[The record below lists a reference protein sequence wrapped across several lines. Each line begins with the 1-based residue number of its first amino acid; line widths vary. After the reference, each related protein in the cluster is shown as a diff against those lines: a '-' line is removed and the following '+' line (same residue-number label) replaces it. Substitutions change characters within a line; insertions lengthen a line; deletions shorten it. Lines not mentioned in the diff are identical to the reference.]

1 MMTAPKFTPRIHVR
15 ITFVVRTSLAG
26 ISALPKVHLTHVL
39 LPWLQRYC
47 FSAKIKALKF
57 VFIKAI

>member
-1 MMTAPKFTPRIHVR
+1 MMTAPKFTPRIHAR

-39 LPWLQRYC
+39 LPWMQRYC
-47 FSAKIKALKF
+47 FSAKIKALK
-57 VFIKAI
+57 